1 MNAKRPKKNAFD
13 AQMFLSTEGAARKLR
28 QFRRGERI
36 FSQGDA
42 AESVMYIQKGG
53 VKLSVENGARKEA
66 VVAMYGPGDFVGVG
80 CIAGQLLRMG
90 TATTMTPATVLAIS
104 KKEMLR
110 ALHNEPRL
118 SDHFIKHTIGRNIR
132 MEADLVDQIFNPC
145 EKRLARTLLLLAGSG
160 KQDPQTDPVLPK
172 VSQKTLAAMIGTTRS
187 RVNFFMNKFRK
198 LGFIE
203 CKGKIKI
210 KKTLLA
216 ITLRE
221 QDSGPFLGERRHHE
235 KHLQNFRMQPAN
247 VVSSVHQKQ
256 EIDLI
261 GP

>member
-104 KKEMLR
+104 KKEMS
-110 ALHNEPRL
+110 AHASPM
-118 SDHFIKHTIGRNIR
+118 SHVYPITSSNIR
-132 MEADLVDQIFNPC
+132 SGATFEW
-145 EKRLARTLLLLAGSG
+145 KRT
-160 KQDPQTDPVLPK
+160 
-172 VSQKTLAAMIGTTRS
+172 
-187 RVNFFMNKFRK
+187 
-198 LGFIE
+198 
-203 CKGKIKI
+203 
-210 KKTLLA
+210 
-216 ITLRE
+216 
-221 QDSGPFLGERRHHE
+221 
-235 KHLQNFRMQPAN
+235 
-247 VVSSVHQKQ
+247 
-256 EIDLI
+256 
-261 GP
+261 